1 MNFRPISN
9 DRFILGEGPH
19 WDGAKQ
25 ELLWVD
31 IAGQIAYAWHPD
43 TDRLR
48 RWAFDQPVSA
58 IVPRTNGHYL
68 VATGRGAYDLDPE
81 TSRLTPV
88 AEPAEEHPRNRT
100 NEARVDPR
108 GRFWLASM
116 ENNIGPNAESLPVD
130 KSTGML
136 WCIDTDQSL
145 RQVESEI
152 GISNSL
158 VWSPNHKQMY
168 FADTLKSV
176 IWVYDWD
183 ADSGHASNRRVFA
196 DTQGYGNP
204 DGSAMDEEGC
214 LWNARWGAGCIIR
227 YRPDG
232 VSIALSMYPPD
243 APAAVYSAGRIGAP
257 CMSPPRTSAW
267 IRRNAVSWMG
277 PCLWPEP
284 MSPARPVLRS
294 PADIHPEGRVLCL
307 RLSRPVPITNER
319 LTKFGL
325 WMKRKAHGA
334 QDTRHTY
341 W

>member
-1 MNFRPISN
+1 MNFQPVMA

-19 WDGAKQ
+19 WDDATQ

-31 IAGQIAYAWHPD
+31 IAGQHAYAWHPD
-43 TDRLR
+43 SDQLR
-48 RWAFDQPVSA
+48 RWAFATPVSA

-68 VATGRGAYDLDPE
+68 VATGRGAYDLDPT
-81 TSRLTPV
+81 TSQLTVV

-116 ENNIGPNAESLPVD
+116 ENNIGPNAESLPVEQ
-130 KSTGML
+130 STGML
-136 WCIDTDQSL
+136 WCIDTDRSL
-145 RQVESEI
+145 RQVEADI

-158 VWSPNHKQMY
+158 VWSPDHKQMY

-183 ADSGHASNRRVFA
+183 AESGRASNRRVFA
-196 DTQGYGNP
+196 DTEGYGNP

-232 VSIALSMYPPD
+232 SID
-243 APAAVYSAGRIGAP
+243 RI
-257 CMSPPRTSAW
+257 
-267 IRRNAVSWMG
+267 VDV
-277 PCLWPEP
+277 
-284 MSPARPVLRS
+284 PARCPSSCVFGGEDRRTLYVTT
-294 PADIHPEGRVLCL
+294 AH
-307 RLSRPVPITNER
+307 
-319 LTKFGL
+319 FGL
-325 WMKRKAHGA
+325 DESERGELDGSLLAARTDVVGQA
-334 QDTRHTY
+334 CSPFAG
-341 W
+341 